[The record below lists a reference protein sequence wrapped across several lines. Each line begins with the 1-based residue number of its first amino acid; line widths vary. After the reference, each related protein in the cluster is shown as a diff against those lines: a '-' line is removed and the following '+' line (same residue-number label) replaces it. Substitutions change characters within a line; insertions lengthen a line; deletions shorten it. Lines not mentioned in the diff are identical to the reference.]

1 MKQLLIGRKLQEHVK
16 NNVNIMEQLQES
28 WKSIKNLYKLM
39 IPHDR
44 SLLGACSFLHILQ
57 VV

>member
-28 WKSIKNLYKLM
+28 
-39 IPHDR
+39 
-44 SLLGACSFLHILQ
+44 
-57 VV
+57 